1 MKKLYSIV
9 FTTIISF
16 SLAAQSDLIVQSQGD
31 KLYLN
36 HTVAAKENLYSI
48 GRLYNIS
55 PREIAPFNGLTI
67 TSGLEIDQLIKVPLT
82 TENFIQRKAAAGT
95 DEVFVP
101 LYHQVAEKE
110 GLFRIG
116 QNANKVS
123 ADYLKEWN
131 GLPSENI
138 SVGQKLV
145 VGFLKVKKD
154 ASALAATS
162 NISRIGGA
170 VPASFLGESLAVAP
184 VSTPATPAQAPV
196 ANTVNTDRTPAP
208 ANTGVAAP
216 VTPQTQTTPAS
227 TGNTARGGA
236 DGAGF
241 FKPVYQQQSQSSSGF
256 KSESGSAA
264 IFKSTSGWQDAKYY
278 ALMNNITPG
287 TIVRVTNPGNKR
299 IIFAKVLGELPPG
312 KENDGLLIRISNSA
326 AAELRISDKEPRFQA
341 EVAYAKG

>member
-1 MKKLYSIV
+1 MKKLCVIV
-9 FTTIISF
+9 FSTIISF
-16 SLAAQSDLIVQSQGD
+16 PLAAQSDLIVQGQGD
-31 KLYLN
+31 RLYLN
-36 HTVAAKENLYSI
+36 HAVAAKENLYSI

-67 TSGLEIDQLIKVPLT
+67 TSGLEIDQSLKIPLT
-82 TENFIQRKAAAGT
+82 AENFVQRKAVAAA

-101 LYHQVAEKE
+101 LYHVVAEKE

-131 GLPSENI
+131 ALSSENI

-145 VGFLKVKKD
+145 VGFLKVKKSGSPL
-154 ASALAATS
+154 ASTS
-162 NISRIGGA
+162 NISKIGGA
-170 VPASFLGESLAVAP
+170 VPASFLGESVASAP
-184 VSTPATPAQAPV
+184 VS
-196 ANTVNTDRTPAP
+196 
-208 ANTGVAAP
+208 AP
-216 VTPQTQTTPAS
+216 VTTASANQPTANTPVTPANNTTNGS
-227 TGNTARGGA
+227 RPVASTTGNTSRNTA

-241 FKPVYQQQSQSSSGF
+241 FKAVYQQQSQGSSSF
-256 KSESGSAA
+256 RSESGSAA
-264 IFKSTSGWQDAKYY
+264 VFKSTSGWQDAKYY

-287 TIVRVTNPGNKR
+287 TIVRITNPGNNR

-326 AAELRISDKEPRFQA
+326 AAELRVSDKEPKFQA
-341 EVAYAKG
+341 EVAYAKS